1 MAGVNGGPDGPG
13 RSSVYERV
21 TAAVSSA
28 CESVVEEYVAGRGVR
43 LVPELVEILRGD
55 AASVFAEGLALEA
68 MALLAERRGEL
79 LDLYFTQPTVDEQ
92 FGMPAPAMRDLVIF
106 LRARLSGD
114 DPVLRL
120 PVGTPP
126 IALTLLLIA
135 GQAIVQAGED
145 RREVTR
151 TVLSRLRNAPVEL
164 VVRAG
169 DLCYALDGVDGYPPD
184 QVRRDQE
191 RLILSGT
198 VPLNA
203 AGLSG
208 DRLWL
213 ALNLNA
219 RPDIRGLMHILAADP
234 LPGGA
239 ETRTEWTLLPGNPAL
254 VRMSID
260 CIEPV
265 LVRFAIAFDLTRH
278 REVLYEAA
286 RTDQIFVVGR
296 EPDFET
302 TGQDR
307 LSALIVPHNGHSL
320 ARLLDH
326 ATG

>member
-1 MAGVNGGPDGPG
+1 MAGVNGEPDGPD
-13 RSSVYERV
+13 RSTVYERV

-28 CESVVEEYVAGRGVR
+28 CESVVEQYVAGRGIR

-55 AASVFAEGLALEA
+55 AAPLFAEGMALEA

-79 LDLYFTQPTVDEQ
+79 LDLYFTQPADDEQ
-92 FGMPAPAMRDLVIF
+92 FGMPTPAMHDLVIF

-120 PVGTPP
+120 PAGTPP
-126 IALTLLLIA
+126 ITLTLLLIA
-135 GQAIVQAGED
+135 GQAIAQAGED
-145 RREVTR
+145 RQEATR
-151 TVLSRLRNAPVEL
+151 TVLDRLRNAPVEL
-164 VVRAG
+164 IVRAG
-169 DLCYALDGVDGYPPD
+169 DLCYALDSVVGYPPY
-184 QVRRDQE
+184 QVRRDQT
-191 RLILSGT
+191 RRILSGT

-219 RPDIRGLMHILAADP
+219 RPDIRGLMRLFAEDP

-239 ETRTEWTLLPGNPAL
+239 ETRTEWLLLPGDPAL
-254 VRMSID
+254 VRLSID

-265 LVRFAIAFDLTRH
+265 LVRFAIAFDLARH

-296 EPDFET
+296 EPGSEN
-302 TGQDR
+302 TGQER
-307 LSALIVPHNGHSL
+307 LSALIVPHNGRSL
-320 ARLLDH
+320 ARLL
-326 ATG
+326 ARAAG